1 MIQRKVRP
9 WLLAALRDTPVV
21 LLHGPRQCGKTT
33 LVRSI
38 AENEHRA
45 RYLTLDD
52 STLLSAVT
60 EDPQG
65 FVESVEEPLVIDEVQ
80 RVPELFLAIK
90 ASVDRDRKPGRF
102 LLTGSANVLL
112 LPRLSETLAGRME
125 ILQLWPLSQGELQGT
140 REDFVD
146 RIFDSEN
153 RFSTVEASEKKL
165 SDRILAGGFPE
176 AVSREQKGRRD
187 KWFESYLTT
196 LIQRDVRDLANIEGL
211 TDLPRLLRL
220 LASRVGSLQNFAE
233 VSRATGFPQTTLKR
247 YLSLLEASFLI
258 QHTPAWS
265 GNIGKRMVR
274 SSKVFFTDT
283 GILCH
288 LLDADSQLFRE
299 DRKLFG
305 RILENFVMTQLRK
318 ELSWSESRAKLF
330 HFRSHSGEEVDFV
343 LTDPRGAL
351 VGIEV
356 KAAQSIKKNDLRGLR
371 MMRETCGDKFLRGV
385 ILYTGSEVVPF
396 GHDLVAVPIQN
407 LWA

>member
-258 QHTPAWS
+258 QHIPAWS

>member
-1 MIQRKVRP
+1 
-9 WLLAALRDTPVV
+9 V

-125 ILQLWPLSQGELQGT
+125 ILQLWPLSQGEMQGT
-140 REDFVD
+140 SEDFVD

-258 QHTPAWS
+258 QHIPAWS